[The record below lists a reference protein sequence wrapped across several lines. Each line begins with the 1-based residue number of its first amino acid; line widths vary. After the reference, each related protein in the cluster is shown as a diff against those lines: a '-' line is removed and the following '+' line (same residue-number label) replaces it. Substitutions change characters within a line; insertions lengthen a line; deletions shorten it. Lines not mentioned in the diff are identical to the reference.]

1 MAGGQTGRGPG
12 RFLAGHARA
21 LAAYPLDLV
30 TTAARAWHR
39 FFFTPADPTPL
50 GLIRI
55 IVGGLSTWSLLT
67 LGLGDVESNLGN
79 NGWVSPEA
87 LRYFWSDWPESGHVW
102 SLWLLVPDRFLSA
115 VWVVCLIVLVAFTLG
130 LASRVTSIL
139 AWAIMVSSSR
149 RVPVLY
155 FGFDQTLLSWML
167 YLAFTGASGQAFS
180 LDRLI
185 ARRRASAGA
194 GSSRIPVPTVS
205 ANLALRLIQLHLC
218 LIYAVAGL
226 AKLQGEA
233 WWNGE
238 AMLMILLAPEYRVG
252 DYLWL
257 AAYPRF
263 LNFLTHATVALEVL
277 YPVFVWVRVLR
288 PLMIT
293 GMILLHVGIDLT
305 MGLREFS
312 LAMIAGNLA
321 FVSGSWLRGEFR
333 TPERAGALT
342 PSESLRPTP
351 ARSA

>member
-1 MAGGQTGRGPG
+1 V
-12 RFLAGHARA
+12 AGHARA

-67 LGLGDVESNLGN
+67 LGLGDLESNLGS

-87 LRYFWSDWPESGHVW
+87 LRFFWSDWPESHAVW
-102 SLWLLVPDRFLSA
+102 SLWLLVPDRFLTP
-115 VWVVCLIVLVAFTLG
+115 VWVACLVVLIAFTLG

-167 YLAFTGASGQAFS
+167 YLAFTGAGGQAFS

-185 ARRRASAGA
+185 TRRRALAGA
-194 GSSRIPVPTVS
+194 GSSRTPVSTVS

-218 LIYAVAGL
+218 LIYAVSGL
-226 AKLQGEA
+226 AKLQGGV
-233 WWNGE
+233 WWDGG
-238 AMLMILLAPEYRVG
+238 AVLMILLEPEYRVG
-252 DYLWL
+252 NYLWL

-277 YPVFVWVRVLR
+277 YPVLVWVRVLR
-288 PLMIT
+288 PLMLI
-293 GMILLHVGIDLT
+293 GMVSFHVGIDLT

-321 FVSGSWLRGEFR
+321 FVSGSWLRGESR
-333 TPERAGALT
+333 KSERAGALT
-342 PSESLRPTP
+342 PSESPPPTP

>member
-1 MAGGQTGRGPG
+1 MIRALG
-12 RFLAGHARA
+12 RFLTGHITA
-21 LAAYPLDLV
+21 LATYPVDLAI
-30 TTAARAWHR
+30 TTARAWHR

-55 IVGGLSTWSLLT
+55 IVGLLSTWSLLT
-67 LGLGDVESNLGN
+67 LGLGDLQSNLGS

-87 LRYFWSDWPESGHVW
+87 LRDFWSDWPEAPRVW
-102 SLWLLVPDRFLSA
+102 SLWLLVPDRFLTV
-115 VWVVCLIVLVAFTLG
+115 VWVLFLIILIAFTLG
-130 LASRVTSIL
+130 IASRLTAVL
-139 AWAIMVSSSR
+139 AWTIMVSTSR

-155 FGFDQTLLSWML
+155 FGFDQAILGWMF
-167 YLAFTGASGQAFS
+167 YLAVTGSSGQALS

-185 ARRRASAGA
+185 ARRRAAG
-194 GSSRIPVPTVS
+194 GVGPGPSRIPVQTVS

-226 AKLQGEA
+226 AKLQGRV
-233 WWNGE
+233 WWNGD
-238 AMLMILLAPEYRVG
+238 AVLMILLAPEYRVG
-252 DYLWL
+252 NYLWL

-277 YPVFVWVRVLR
+277 YPVLVWVPVLR
-288 PLMIT
+288 PLMLI

-321 FVSGSWLRGEFR
+321 FVSGPWLRGEFR
-333 TPERAGALT
+333 RPGQSRALGV
-342 PSESLRPTP
+342 
-351 ARSA
+351 